1 MPPHM
6 KLIARYGN
14 GACACFFAGL
24 VLYALGHGAIVFAL
38 FWVLVCGLAAFN
50 FLMFEKVSA
59 LTSQEVQFTADLS
72 TAALRPE
79 IAGHSMDSPETVVR
93 NHGL

>member
-24 VLYALGHGAIVFAL
+24 GLYALGQGAIFFAL

-50 FLMFEKVSA
+50 YFMFEKVSA
-59 LTSQEVQFTADLS
+59 QISDQDPPAVEMDMDPVHT
-72 TAALRPE
+72 E
-79 IAGHSMDSPETVVR
+79 IMGYAPVTPETVVR